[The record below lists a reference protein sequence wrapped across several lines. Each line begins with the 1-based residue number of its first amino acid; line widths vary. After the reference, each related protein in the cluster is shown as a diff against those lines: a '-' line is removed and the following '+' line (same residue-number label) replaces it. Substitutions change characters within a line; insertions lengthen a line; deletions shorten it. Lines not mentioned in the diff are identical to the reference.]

1 MELGR
6 LFDFDLFIFVLIPL
20 NTSQYDTEDDDV
32 VHTQL
37 INGKLPYLDPRYKER
52 SYAEKKLVEL
62 MEKCWLYDPD
72 ERISIFDAVE
82 FLRQAVKDN
91 AVKSGLVR

>member
-1 MELGR
+1 M
-6 LFDFDLFIFVLIPL
+6 
-20 NTSQYDTEDDDV
+20 
-32 VHTQL
+32 
-37 INGKLPYLDPRYKER
+37 INGILPYLDPRYKER
-52 SYAEKKLVEL
+52 SYAEEKLVEL

-91 AVKSGLVR
+91 AVKSGLVV

>member
-1 MELGR
+1 
-6 LFDFDLFIFVLIPL
+6 
-20 NTSQYDTEDDDV
+20 
-32 VHTQL
+32 L
-37 INGKLPYLDPRYKER
+37 INGILPYLDHRYKER
-52 SYAEKKLVEL
+52 SYAEEKLVEI

-91 AVKSGLVR
+91 AVKSGLVV

>member
-1 MELGR
+1 
-6 LFDFDLFIFVLIPL
+6 
-20 NTSQYDTEDDDV
+20 
-32 VHTQL
+32 L

-91 AVKSGLVR
+91 AVKSGLVG

>member
-1 MELGR
+1 
-6 LFDFDLFIFVLIPL
+6 
-20 NTSQYDTEDDDV
+20 
-32 VHTQL
+32 L

>member
-1 MELGR
+1 M
-6 LFDFDLFIFVLIPL
+6 
-20 NTSQYDTEDDDV
+20 
-32 VHTQL
+32 

-91 AVKSGLVR
+91 AVKSGLVG